1 MTRIERLKNTLL
13 WIFRWVIYPVIL
25 YFVIYLIGIYNQ
37 NFIGNLS
44 WSRAIPLWAFT
55 SVFATLGI
63 TFTGLICPNRKY
75 GNFFFLGIFLFFEIW
90 LFSNEWRI
98 TTALEMVLRIWADLT
113 IVAGFII
120 AATVKFDSESV
131 LDENKYQMK
140 GD

>member
-113 IVAGFII
+113 IIAGFII
-120 AATVKFDSESV
+120 AATLKFDSEKV
-131 LDENKYQMK
+131 ID
-140 GD
+140 

>member
-120 AATVKFDSESV
+120 AATVKFDSEKV
-131 LDENKYQMK
+131 KE
-140 GD
+140 